1 MLCTQ
6 CAAASYSAA
15 AKTLVERGQP
25 CPVCGGALALGPP
38 DPVGVGPHGDERE
51 PAVPAGRRFQSDS

>member
-25 CPVCGGALALGPP
+25 CPRGPP
-38 DPVGVGPHGDERE
+38 DPVRVGQHGDERE
-51 PAVPAGRRFQSDS
+51 PAVPAGRRFQSES

>member
-15 AKTLVERGQP
+15 AMTLVERGQP
-25 CPVCGGALALGPP
+25 CPRCGGALALAHSESVSASQRSEPELAGP
-38 DPVGVGPHGDERE
+38 GGRTRFERD
-51 PAVPAGRRFQSDS
+51 A